1 MIVDTSAVVAIAFR
15 EPAYEALIDKLAGC
29 DAAGIATPTLVE
41 TGIVISARLR
51 RDARPQIYR
60 LLQEAAVS
68 EIPFGADHWR
78 EAVGAY
84 LRYGKGRHPAAL
96 NLGDCMSYATAK
108 LAAAPLL
115 CVGDDFPQTDLQL
128 A

>member
-15 EPAYEALIDKLAGC
+15 EAAYEAILEKLAAC
-29 DAAGIATPTLVE
+29 DEAGIATPTLVE
-41 TGIVISARLR
+41 TGIVLSARLR

-60 LLQEAAVS
+60 LLQEAAIT

-96 NLGDCMSYATAK
+96 NLGDCMSYAAAK

-115 CVGDDFPQTDLQL
+115 CVGDDFSRTDLRI